1 MFRLFKA
8 LPLTLALGSLCL
20 FAASCG
26 SSSQSQARAV
36 YAVSDGPAL
45 DIDVNTTKVAT
56 GVTAN
61 SFQPT
66 PPAYVKVPS
75 GNVTLQAYNTGTT
88 TSIVGANG
96 VGTTLSGSSQYTVL
110 LTGFL
115 NGAGNAS
122 PTFWTIT
129 DNNTAPTAGNV
140 EFRII
145 DGATNSLQL
154 SGGLDIYIVPPGTN
168 IQNAT
173 PQVQGLTLGQ
183 ASSYQSLNVA
193 SNGYEV
199 IVTPHGNQNEIF
211 NNNYSLTA
219 GQIRT
224 LVIVDSGN
232 VISNFLE
239 LNDLN

>member
-1 MFRLFKA
+1 MFRLLKA
-8 LPLTLALGSLCL
+8 VPLALALASLCL

-26 SSSQSQARAV
+26 SSQSQARAV
-36 YAVSDGPAL
+36 YTISDGPAL
-45 DIDVNTTKVAT
+45 DIDVNTAKVAT
-56 GVTAN
+56 GITAN
-61 SFQPT
+61 GFQPT

-88 TSIVGANG
+88 TSIVGGNG
-96 VGTTLSGSSQYTVL
+96 VGTTLSGSSQYTIV

-115 NGAGNAS
+115 NGTGNAS

-129 DNNTAPTAGNV
+129 DNNTAPVAGNV

-145 DGATNSLQL
+145 NGATNSLQL
-154 SGGLDIYIVPPGTN
+154 QGGLDIYIVPPGTN

-183 ASSYQSLNVA
+183 ASTYQSLNVA

-199 IVTPHGNQNEIF
+199 IVTQHSNKSEIF
-211 NNNYSLTA
+211 NNNYSPTS

-239 LNDLN
+239 LNDLG